1 MENKYSKCQKCPAFH
16 LLSEERKQKVDT
28 WEYKRDKYIGRMK
41 SIKLIMLGE
50 SMPANKY
57 FYDINTDYEN
67 RGLRYSLK
75 KEFNKLE
82 ISDSLFLESMVRKGI
97 ALYDC
102 ALCPLYLIDNNA
114 LRRKAATHCFMSINH
129 VYLRKHPEVPLV
141 TIFPAKMGFLKTE
154 IPVEIISRVKGEF
167 SFSDQT
173 GLSLLHENL
182 KTSLQNS

>member
-1 MENKYSKCQKCPAFH
+1 MYSKCQKCPAFH
-16 LLSEERKQKVDT
+16 LLSEERKQKVDK
-28 WEYKRDKYIGRMK
+28 WEYKRDKYIERMK
-41 SIKLIMLGE
+41 SIKLILLGE
-50 SMPANKY
+50 SMPANRY

-173 GLSLLHENL
+173 GLSQLYESIKESKL
-182 KTSLQNS
+182 

>member
-1 MENKYSKCQKCPAFH
+1 MYSKCQKCPAFH
-16 LLSEERKQKVDT
+16 LLSEERKQKVDK
-28 WEYKRDKYIGRMK
+28 WEYKRDKYIERMK
-41 SIKLIMLGE
+41 SINLILLGE
-50 SMPANKY
+50 SMPANRY
-57 FYDINTDYEN
+57 FYDINTDYES

-97 ALYDC
+97 VLFDC
-102 ALCPLYLIDNNA
+102 ALCPIYLIDNNT

-129 VYLRKHPEVPLV
+129 VCLRKYPEVHIV

-173 GLSLLHENL
+173 GLNQLYENIKL
-182 KTSLQNS
+182 TAF

>member
-1 MENKYSKCQKCPAFH
+1 VENKYSKCQKCPAFH
-16 LLSEERKQKVDT
+16 LLSEERKQKVDK
-28 WEYKRDKYIGRMK
+28 WEYKRDKYIERMK
-41 SIKLIMLGE
+41 SIKLILLGE
-50 SMPANKY
+50 SMPANRY

-97 ALYDC
+97 VLFDC

-129 VYLRKHPEVPLV
+129 VYLRKHPEVPIV

-173 GLSLLHENL
+173 GLNQLYENIKL
-182 KTSLQNS
+182 TAF

>member
-1 MENKYSKCQKCPAFH
+1 MENKYSKCLKCPAFH
-16 LLSEERKQKVDT
+16 LLSEERKQKVDK
-28 WEYKRDKYIGRMK
+28 WEYKRDKYIERMK
-41 SIKLIMLGE
+41 SIKLILLGE
-50 SMPANKY
+50 SMPANRY

-67 RGLRYSLK
+67 RGLRYSMK

-97 ALYDC
+97 VLFDC
-102 ALCPLYLIDNNA
+102 ALCPIYLIDNNT

-129 VYLRKHPEVPLV
+129 VYLRKYPEVPIV

-173 GLSLLHENL
+173 GLNQLYENIKL
-182 KTSLQNS
+182 TAF